1 MERNIDDINYQSKNS
16 KNTFRRMLSYARP
29 YTFQLILTFLMI
41 VALTGLALVS
51 PYLIK
56 DAMM

>member
-41 VALTGLALVS
+41 VALT
-51 PYLIK
+51 
-56 DAMM
+56 